1 MKKHLLTLNLLGT
14 AILTLSACSP
24 NSTPQST
31 EQTSQTTKVSDSTD
45 SKNNT
50 ADISD
55 STDSKNNTGTIRQIA
70 EKTQKSM
77 DKLYEENPM
86 LNETYKDITVSFE
99 GQDTLVITYVYRD
112 ILTKESIP
120 QQKENLEKTR
130 DTLIN
135 ATKMDA
141 DNVKKMIPDY
151 KVKYIYVTSD
161 GTPVYETLITK
172 SDYNK

>member
-31 EQTSQTTKVSDSTD
+31 EQTSQTTKVSH
-45 SKNNT
+45 
-50 ADISD
+50 

-112 ILTKESIP
+112 ILTKESIS

-141 DNVKKMIPDY
+141 DNVKKMITDY
-151 KVKYIYVTSD
+151 KAKYIYVTSD

>member
-31 EQTSQTTKVSDSTD
+31 EQTSQTTKV
-45 SKNNT
+45 
-50 ADISD
+50 SD

-141 DNVKKMIPDY
+141 DKK
-151 KVKYIYVTSD
+151 K
-161 GTPVYETLITK
+161 
-172 SDYNK
+172 

>member
-1 MKKHLLTLNLLGT
+1 MKKYLLTLNLLGT

-24 NSTPQST
+24 NSTPKST
-31 EQTSQTTKVSDSTD
+31 EQTSQTTKVSHSTD

-50 ADISD
+50 D
-55 STDSKNNTGTIRQIA
+55 TIRQIA
-70 EKTQKSM
+70 EETQKSM

-99 GQDTLVITYVYRD
+99 GQDTLVITYVYQD

-120 QQKENLEKTR
+120 QQKENLEKSR

-161 GTPVYETLITK
+161 GTSVYETLITK

>member
-31 EQTSQTTKVSDSTD
+31 EQTSQTTKV
-45 SKNNT
+45 
-50 ADISD
+50 SD

-141 DNVKKMIPDY
+141 DNVKKND
-151 KVKYIYVTSD
+151 SR
-161 GTPVYETLITK
+161 L
-172 SDYNK
+172 

>member
-31 EQTSQTTKVSDSTD
+31 EQTSQTTKVSH
-45 SKNNT
+45 
-50 ADISD
+50 

-120 QQKENLEKTR
+120 QQKENLEQQR
-130 DTLIN
+130 DTLVA
-135 ATKMDA
+135 ATQTDA
-141 DNVKKMIPDY
+141 DNLKETIPDY
-151 KVKYIYVTSD
+151 KAKYIYVTSD